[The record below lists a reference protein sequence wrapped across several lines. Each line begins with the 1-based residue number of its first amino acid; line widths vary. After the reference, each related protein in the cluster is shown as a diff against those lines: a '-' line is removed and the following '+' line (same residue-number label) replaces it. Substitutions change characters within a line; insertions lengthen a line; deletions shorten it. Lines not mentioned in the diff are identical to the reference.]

1 MRFEKSIGIKV
12 HVLPEQQDFV
22 AAEDMITGSLQE
34 ENVIGYDIFD
44 GAQLV
49 GFTMLRKYDDEETG
63 ETCWFLW
70 EYVIDAAQQG
80 RGCGKKALLELIEL
94 MRRDFDMHVM
104 TTTYIWGNEVAKNLY
119 ESVGFTETDVVDE
132 PDCHEVNMIF
142 HCK

>member
-1 MRFEKSIGIKV
+1 MRFEKSNGIKV
-12 HVLPEQQDFV
+12 QVLPEQQEFV
-22 AAEDMITGSLQE
+22 AAKDMITDSLQE

-49 GFTMLRKYDDEETG
+49 GFAMLRKYDDEETG

-80 RGCGKKALLELIEL
+80 RGYGKRALLELIEL

-104 TTTYIWGNEVAKNLY
+104 TTTYTWGNEVAKSLY
-119 ESVGFTETDVVDE
+119 ESIGFTETDVVDE
-132 PDCHEVNMIF
+132 PDCHEVNMIYS
-142 HCK
+142 CK

>member
-1 MRFEKSIGIKV
+1 MRFEKSAGIKV
-12 HVLPEQQDFV
+12 RVLPEQQDFV
-22 AAEDMITGSLQE
+22 AAEDMTTGSLQE

-49 GFTMLRKYDDEETG
+49 GFAMLRKYDDEETG

-80 RGCGKKALLELIEL
+80 RGYGKRALLELIEL
-94 MRRDFDMHVM
+94 MCREFAMKIM

-132 PDCHEVNMIF
+132 PDCHEVNMLYR
-142 HCK
+142 CE